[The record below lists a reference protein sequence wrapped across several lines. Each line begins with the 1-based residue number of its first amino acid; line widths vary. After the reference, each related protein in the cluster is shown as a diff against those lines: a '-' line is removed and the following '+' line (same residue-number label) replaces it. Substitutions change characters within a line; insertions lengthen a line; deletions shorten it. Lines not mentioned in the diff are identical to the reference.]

1 MKEYSCKYCGA
12 KTMTY
17 ICSQCHHKLKLVRQ
31 LRHICDQIVQ
41 VAKPKPKLIDLD
53 RLNEAL
59 TKAYQ
64 TNLNDGRTDFAC
76 GILLAKDI
84 ARNQLRLESEVE
96 GE

>member
-12 KTMTY
+12 KLQNGF
-17 ICSQCHHKLKLVRQ
+17 ICSQCHYKLKLVRQ

-41 VAKPKPKLIDLD
+41 VAKPKPKLIELD

-64 TNLNDGRTDFAC
+64 TNLNDGRTEFAC
-76 GILLAKDI
+76 GILLAKSI
-84 ARNQLRLESEVE
+84 VNNQPKRSDTK
-96 GE
+96 